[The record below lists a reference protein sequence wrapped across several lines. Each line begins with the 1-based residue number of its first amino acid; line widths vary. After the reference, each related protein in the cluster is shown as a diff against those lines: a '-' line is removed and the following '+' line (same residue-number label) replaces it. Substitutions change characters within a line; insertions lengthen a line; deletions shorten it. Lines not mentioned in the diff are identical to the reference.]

1 MSDKAMEFSRRGDE
15 QFSRLLSRFPTAAK
29 RRLALGQ
36 PLPADRF
43 SAIQAATRAYIS
55 ECLGFAQAQPEDEV
69 ITGLLRARAEGRL
82 HNYTPGGM
90 LIPKREHAVAWNQL
104 HRTVAAAFSDFGIG
118 DLVDGIDLPINVRL
132 VFGETNN
139 AKPAA
144 FSSSK
149 LHSDV
154 WAGVPHDAV
163 VCVLPVLGAIEHLT
177 IVFGEMKRE
186 LEMSQMRAM
195 NDYDEGSTI
204 KMDVPDRDTVL
215 QHGTFYAADVRLLH
229 KTVRRKKMGARVS
242 IDFRFRMHDP
252 IYRAMVPPVIGPES
266 VDTRVPYETWL
277 GVGTDRLMV
286 IDETMAEAAATRHL
300 KNSLPVYDGPYR
312 IVPLYPGVPAGGRET
327 ERFAA
332 GPASAVAG

>member
-15 QFSRLLSRFPTAAK
+15 LFGRLLARFPSAAK
-29 RRLALGQ
+29 RRLALAQ
-36 PLPADRF
+36 PLPKARF
-43 SAIQAATRAYIS
+43 GAIQTATRAYIS
-55 ECLGFAQAQPEDEV
+55 ECLGAPQTLSEDDV
-69 ITGLLRARAEGRL
+69 IAGLLRTRAEGRL

-90 LIPKREHAVAWNQL
+90 LIPKREHAVAWNHL

-186 LEMSQMRAM
+186 LEMGAMRAM
-195 NDYDEGSTI
+195 NDYDEGRTI

-242 IDFRFRMHDP
+242 IDFRFRLHDP
-252 IYRAMVPPVIGPES
+252 IYRAMVPPVVGPES

-277 GVGTDRLMV
+277 GVGSDRLFV

-312 IVPLYPGVPAGGRET
+312 IVPLYPGVPAGGREGQPG
-327 ERFAA
+327 AA
-332 GPASAVAG
+332 LASSVAG

>member
-1 MSDKAMEFSRRGDE
+1 MSKAIEFSKRGDE
-15 QFSRLLSRFPTAAK
+15 LFGRLLARFPSAAK
-29 RRLALGQ
+29 RRLALAQ
-36 PLPADRF
+36 PLPPARF
-43 SAIQAATRAYIS
+43 AAIRAATRAYIS
-55 ECLGFAQAQPEDEV
+55 DCLGASQTLSEDEV
-69 ITGLLRARAEGRL
+69 IAGLLRTRAEGRL

-90 LIPKREHAVAWNQL
+90 LIPKREHAVAWNHL
-104 HRTVAAAFSDFGIG
+104 HRTVAAAFADFGIG
-118 DLVDGIDLPINVRL
+118 DLVDGIDMPINVRL

-186 LEMSQMRAM
+186 LEMGAMRAM
-195 NDYDEGSTI
+195 NDYDEGRTI

-242 IDFRFRMHDP
+242 IDFRFRLHDP
-252 IYRAMVPPVIGPES
+252 VYRAMVPPVVGPES

-277 GVGTDRLMV
+277 GVGSDRLFV

-312 IVPLYPGVPAGGRET
+312 IVPLYPGVSGGGREGD
-327 ERFAA
+327 R
-332 GPASAVAG
+332 PALGSAVAGG

>member
-1 MSDKAMEFSRRGDE
+1 MSKAMEFSKRGDE
-15 QFSRLLSRFPTAAK
+15 LFGRLLARFPSAAK
-29 RRLALGQ
+29 RRLALAQ
-36 PLPADRF
+36 PLPPARF
-43 SAIQAATRAYIS
+43 AAIRAATRAYIS
-55 ECLGFAQAQPEDEV
+55 DCLGASQTLSEDEV
-69 ITGLLRARAEGRL
+69 IAGLLRTRAEGRL

-90 LIPKREHAVAWNQL
+90 LIPKREHAVAWNHL
-104 HRTVAAAFSDFGIG
+104 HRTVAAAFADFGIG
-118 DLVDGIDLPINVRL
+118 DLVDGIDMPINVRL

-186 LEMSQMRAM
+186 LEMGAMRAM
-195 NDYDEGSTI
+195 NDYDEGRTI

-242 IDFRFRMHDP
+242 IDFRFRLHDP
-252 IYRAMVPPVIGPES
+252 VYRAMVPPVVGPES

-277 GVGTDRLMV
+277 GVGSDRLFV

-312 IVPLYPGVPAGGRET
+312 IVPLYPGVSGGGREGD
-327 ERFAA
+327 R
-332 GPASAVAG
+332 PALGSAVAGG

>member
-15 QFSRLLSRFPTAAK
+15 QWARVQARFPGAAK
-29 RRLALGQ
+29 KRLALAQ
-36 PLPADRF
+36 PLTPERF
-43 SAIQAATRAYIS
+43 AAIHYATRAYIS
-55 ECLGFAQAQPEDEV
+55 ACLGHAEVLSEDEV
-69 ITGLLRARAEGRL
+69 IDGLLRARAAGTL

-90 LIPKREHAVAWNQL
+90 LIPKREHALVWNEF
-104 HRTVAAAFSDFGIG
+104 HRTFAAAFADFKIG
-118 DLVDGIDLPINVRL
+118 DLMDGIDLPINVRL
-132 VFGETNN
+132 VFGETGA
-139 AKPAA
+139 AKPAP

-186 LEMSQMRAM
+186 LEMGSMRAM
-195 NDYDEGSTI
+195 SDYDEGMSI
-204 KMDVPDRDTVL
+204 KMAVPDRDTVL
-215 QHGTFYAADVRLLH
+215 QHGTLYMADVRLLH
-229 KTVRRKKMGARVS
+229 KTVRRKKEGARVS
-242 IDFRFRMHDP
+242 IDFRFRMTDP
-252 IYRAMVPPVIGPES
+252 VYRAMVPPVIGPES

-277 GVGTDRLMV
+277 GVGRDRMFV

-312 IVPLYPGVPAGGRET
+312 IVPLYAGVPAGGRAT
-327 ERFAA
+327 DRR
-332 GPASAVAG
+332 PVSAVAGG